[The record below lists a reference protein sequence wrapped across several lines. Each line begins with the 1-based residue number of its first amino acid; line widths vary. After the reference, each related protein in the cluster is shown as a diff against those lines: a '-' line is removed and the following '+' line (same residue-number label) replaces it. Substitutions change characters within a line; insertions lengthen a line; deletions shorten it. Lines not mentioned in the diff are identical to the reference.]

1 MVRKQSHLHIQDH
14 RNKNNRTIESRSI
27 GTLAFAENY
36 DRRHRDGRGQPQEH
50 FMAGHA
56 YNQKWTKQSTWK
68 RLRSHL
74 GVEPT
79 RLIKIVRGRRYQP
92 EEVHSKGARAPRP
105 MEQRAGKQQRGE
117 NNKTTRADKRGK
129 TGREQKNGTRR
140 GDTHT
145 QRHLSRVPH
154 LHACEAQSRLHEK
167 GPSGGPLRP
176 MPLMR
181 IGV

>member
-1 MVRKQSHLHIQDH
+1 MGHSRLLQIATGDIETVTYNYRNTSWQHIATRIRLSDL
-14 RNKNNRTIESRSI
+14 KSYRS
-27 GTLAFAENY
+27 
-36 DRRHRDGRGQPQEH
+36 Q
-50 FMAGHA
+50 
-56 YNQKWTKQSTWK
+56 
-68 RLRSHL
+68 L

-140 GDTHT
+140 RDTPA

-154 LHACEAQSRLHEK
+154 LHVCEAQSRLREK
-167 GPSGGPLRP
+167 GLSGGPFRP
-176 MPLMR
+176 MPMMR